1 MPLPSPQSLPLS
13 VGARLLW
20 SGVGSALAVAFAL
33 GAARYYV
40 LPRSRGSAG
49 GSIWL
54 EADLLC
60 TLASSAAALA
70 VGLWSRRA
78 ATSAGA
84 TAAQSL
90 AARVA
95 IWAGLTLLF
104 LGLWLEHVFLFA
116 LLIAPTHA
124 FAGLRL
130 IGLWSAW
137 RADVAW
143 RRLSG

>member
-1 MPLPSPQSLPLS
+1 
-13 VGARLLW
+13 V
-20 SGVGSALAVAFAL
+20 ALAL
-33 GAARYYV
+33 GAAHFYV

-49 GSIWL
+49 GSVWL
-54 EADLLC
+54 EADFLC
-60 TLASSAAALA
+60 TSGSSAAALA
-70 VGLWSRRA
+70 VGVWSSRA

-84 TAAQSL
+84 TAARSL
-90 AARVA
+90 MARVA

-104 LGLWLEHVFLFA
+104 LALWLEHVFLFA

-137 RADVAW
+137 RTDVAW
-143 RRLSG
+143 RRRS

>member
-1 MPLPSPQSLPLS
+1 MPLPPPRSDPLS

-20 SGVGSALAVAFAL
+20 SSVGSALAVLLAL
-33 GAARYYV
+33 AAAHDYV

-54 EADLLC
+54 EADFLC
-60 TLASSAAALA
+60 TLASSTAALG
-70 VGLWSRRA
+70 VGVWSSRA

-84 TAAQSL
+84 TAARSL
-90 AARVA
+90 TARVA

-137 RADVAW
+137 RTDVAW
-143 RRLSG
+143 RRRS